1 MTKQIFTLAALVLVV
16 ALGIRFYAGDPP
28 APLLHISQEPS
39 APGDDLWVALDN
51 GRWIRSFQAADGTL
65 YFHGGIQSLDGG
77 KTFRHNQTPELDSV
91 TATPERA
98 VLAKP
103 GLFYALDGPVHLV
116 EPGSYLV
123 DGWTSKDDLKTVR
136 KIQVRVNVPDG
147 PREKR
152 PDKGWFG
159 LYVYRTIVDMEDGRW
174 LLTMYGNFSKDRLT
188 PPDHSSRKEVKYMMR
203 SLVLES
209 RDQGRSWDYLAT
221 IAAPREGDPLGEGF
235 VEPALTR
242 LQDGR
247 LLCVMRTG
255 HHFPLYASW
264 SEDGGKSWSDPVYTG
279 LDRGCDPCLLT
290 LKDGRI
296 ALTWGHRFPAG
307 WSRISAKSDA
317 ERFSYPGK
325 GIVYLSL
332 SNDQGETWA
341 TAPLGKDMGSCYSTL
356 FEVTPG
362 VLLVQVDQWVRRI
375 VLSVTW
381 GER

>member
-1 MTKQIFTLAALVLVV
+1 MIRRIFILAALVLVV
-16 ALGIRFYAGDPP
+16 ALGIRFYAR
-28 APLLHISQEPS
+28 EPS
-39 APGDDLWVALDN
+39 VPLPHIPQESLAPGDAPWVALDN

-116 EPGSYLV
+116 EPGIYSV
-123 DGWTSKDDLKTVR
+123 DGWTSQDDLKTVR
-136 KIQVRVNVPDG
+136 RIQVRVNVPDG

-152 PDKGWFG
+152 PDGEWFG
-159 LYVYRTIVDMEDGRW
+159 LYVYRTIVDMGDGRW
-174 LLTMYGNFSKDRLT
+174 LLTMYGNFSEDRLI
-188 PPDHSSRKEVKYMMR
+188 PPNHSSRKEVKYMMR

-307 WSRISAKSDA
+307 WSRISAQSDA

-325 GIVYLSL
+325 GVVYLSL
-332 SNDQGETWA
+332 SRNQGETWT
-341 TAPLGKDMGSCYSTL
+341 TAPLGENMGSCYSTL

-375 VLSVTW
+375 ALSVVG